1 MKIIIN
7 FFFLY
12 IICSL
17 AFSGCGTSKGKIPG
31 YSTLNN
37 QNFDVTEKADNIYLF
52 KESDSLDF
60 EYKEISAVES
70 EAEKGPKEYL
80 AESHLKYQAWDNYA
94 NAVINLKEETVQNT
108 KRLKGQAVK
117 IKQDSVFYAKYGRIN
132 DLNFLD
138 DLNIKSKPE
147 SKTNPVY
154 GWLIFAG
161 SIFVI
166 LIVVFM
172 TSVKVVPKLGG

>member
-1 MKIIIN
+1 MKNRMI
-7 FFFLY
+7 L
-12 IICSL
+12 L
-17 AFSGCGTSKGKIPG
+17 AIGCLVLISVTSCTSSDNITKVIYTSVEK
-31 YSTLNN
+31 Y
-37 QNFDVTEKADNIYLF
+37 DCWEKAENIYLF
-52 KESDSLDF
+52 KDGDSLNF
-60 EYKEISAVES
+60 EYYEIGTVES

-80 AESHLKYQAWDNYA
+80 AESHLKYKAWDNYA

-138 DLNIKSKPE
+138 DLNIKRKPE

-154 GWLIFAG
+154 GWLIFVG
-161 SIFVI
+161 SIFVV
-166 LIVVFM
+166 LIVAFM